1 MEEQWP
7 LSLPPSLS
15 TPRISSVLKSAV
27 GWSNSSFIIE
37 WSGREGGRERMSSVR
52 SGPTN
57 QSLCSGVVCPRATSV
72 RTPSSLSSTR
82 KPRGRYKRPHFDP
95 QILQRR
101 ERGGGRVSRPDT
113 SLIGCLDWSRHK
125 RSPLSIPLPL
135 PLSPLRPFS
144 FHRPSPRHHQ
154 AAPSCRC
161 CSTSL
166 FTFSR
171 SPHNQSRPRPTFRP
185 RKFVPKNI
193 WRLILTLSLSLNLYP
208 RCPLL

>member
-1 MEEQWP
+1 MEW
-7 LSLPPSLS
+7 
-15 TPRISSVLKSAV
+15 
-27 GWSNSSFIIE
+27 
-37 WSGREGGRERMSSVR
+37 EGGREGEDVIGPIR
-52 SGPTN
+52 SHKSKPLQWGC
-57 QSLCSGVVCPRATSV
+57 L
-72 RTPSSLSSTR
+72 PSSDIGTYSFLPFFHEEA
-82 KPRGRYKRPHFDP
+82 PRSIQKATLRSANPAEE
-95 QILQRR
+95 R
-101 ERGGGRVSRPDT
+101 EGGGRVSRPDT

-166 FTFSR
+166 FPFSR

>member
-1 MEEQWP
+1 MEWE
-7 LSLPPSLS
+7 
-15 TPRISSVLKSAV
+15 
-27 GWSNSSFIIE
+27 G
-37 WSGREGGRERMSSVR
+37 GREGGRGCHRSDPVPQIKAFAVGLFALERHRYVLL
-52 SGPTN
+52 PPF
-57 QSLCSGVVCPRATSV
+57 L
-72 RTPSSLSSTR
+72 
-82 KPRGRYKRPHFDP
+82 PRGSPEVDTKGHTSIRKSCRG
-95 QILQRR
+95 
-101 ERGGGRVSRPDT
+101 ERGGGTVSRPDT

-125 RSPLSIPLPL
+125 RIPLSIPLPL